1 MPITHNYTIWQERK
15 KYNMTAGSATC
26 YAIKL
31 YSNTYTP
38 TRDSLTTNF
47 TEMVTSGGYTAGGI
61 ILPFS
66 ATALVKGSGVSSL
79 TLTTLYTMASTN
91 ALWTFTV
98 AGISPK
104 GWYLTCSCNVG
115 SGNQEVVM
123 MAEAADFVSQG
134 YNDTYAVPITIQA

>member
-1 MPITHNYTIWQERK
+1 MPITHNYTIYQERK
-15 KYNMTAGSATC
+15 KYNMAVGSATG

-38 TRDSLTTNF
+38 TKDSLLTNF

-61 ILPFS
+61 TLPFAS
-66 ATALVKGSGVSSL
+66 VVLVKGSGVSSM
-79 TLTTLYTMASTN
+79 TLTTLYTAANTN
-91 ALWTFTV
+91 ALWTFSI
-98 AGISPK
+98 AGRNPK

-123 MAEAADFVSQG
+123 MAEAADFTSQG
-134 YNDTYAVPITIQA
+134 YNDTYSVPIAIQS